1 MASGYKHHL
10 ATATIASSTAGGP
23 TNSSAV
29 SLTEGIRSEY
39 EVHDVT
45 IFGATAQDGT
55 ITIQADATSTGAWR
69 DVAQKGSTSP
79 LSVPQNGAQ
88 RVDALAAPRIR
99 LQSSTSE
106 SANRDFEI
114 WTQ

>member
-1 MASGYKHHL
+1 MANVNQI
-10 ATATIASSTAGGP
+10 ATATIPSSTAGGP

-29 SLTEGIRSEY
+29 DLTQDFADY
-39 EVHDVT
+39 LEVVNIT
-45 IFGATAQDGT
+45 IFGATSQDGN
-55 ITIQADATSTGAWR
+55 ITVQADATSTGAWR